1 MNYNTVC
8 DEPKQI
14 QFINTWLKDPTNRTY
29 NNIDFLPKQEA
40 PDGVYNTFTNYEVDN
55 KILHDNIKLE
65 DSMILEH
72 LNNLCG
78 NDIAMFNYVV
88 AFLARKLQQPYK
100 LTNTSLIFKSVEGCG
115 KDMFFNWF
123 GSEVLGSR
131 YYLNEDK
138 TELIFGRFNSC
149 IENKILIVLNE
160 ASGKDTYNL
169 SNCIKNAISRKI
181 NNIECKGM
189 SPFNNTNHIGYI
201 SLTNNKNPM
210 KVDAEDRRFV
220 GIECNN
226 KIANNNE
233 YFCKLDEQLKSGKY
247 DKLFYNYL
255 MAIDVDTYDFTN
267 NRPTSEFYNN
277 MKQANIPV
285 LALFFENLTDETR
298 IVDIQYKIKANDLF
312 LKFQLFLKDGNFK
325 NEITLTRFGIDIK
338 EYEGITK
345 IKTMK
350 GNFYCIDFD
359 LIKPYLTTKYNMV
372 FESEDFLDDTEVE
385 SDDE

>member
-1 MNYNTVC
+1 MT
-8 DEPKQI
+8 
-14 QFINTWLKDPTNRTY
+14 
-29 NNIDFLPKQEA
+29 
-40 PDGVYNTFTNYEVDN
+40 
-55 KILHDNIKLE
+55 
-65 DSMILEH
+65 
-72 LNNLCG
+72 
-78 NDIAMFNYVV
+78 
-88 AFLARKLQQPYK
+88 
-100 LTNTSLIFKSVEGCG
+100 
-115 KDMFFNWF
+115 
-123 GSEVLGSR
+123 
-131 YYLNEDK
+131 
-138 TELIFGRFNSC
+138 
-149 IENKILIVLNE
+149 
-160 ASGKDTYNL
+160 
-169 SNCIKNAISRKI
+169 
-181 NNIECKGM
+181 
-189 SPFNNTNHIGYI
+189 PFNNTNHIGYI

-233 YFCKLDEQLKSGKY
+233 YFCKLDEQLKSGKF

-338 EYEGITK
+338 DYEGITK

-359 LIKPYLTTKYNMV
+359 LIKPYLTTKYNMT
-372 FESEDFLDDTEVE
+372 FESEEFLDETETE